1 MNQRNQLN
9 KKVYFL
15 GDIHGNFSFL
25 TSHLK
30 KGQFNDAHI
39 IQVGDFGVGFN
50 RGEESRQLT
59 ILNEVCEA
67 GNIKLYV
74 IRGNHDDPSYF
85 TGLFTQYNNILFIKD
100 NTFLQLNGLTY
111 FFSGGAISIDRCIRK
126 VGINYWANEG
136 VDINFNSL
144 ESDLLKY
151 PKIDIVVTHSS
162 PSFAFPTQYDQIVH
176 TYMRRDSSLD
186 KELRAERAL
195 ITKLYDLLLSRN
207 IHHWIYGHFHARHE
221 ETTHTGVHFVALNIN
236 EFYDIPNYRLIC
248 PSQSFDLRK

>member
-1 MNQRNQLN
+1 LN

-15 GDIHGNFSFL
+15 GDLHGHFDLL
-25 TSHLK
+25 TSQLK
-30 KGQFNDAHI
+30 KSQFNDAHI

-85 TGLFTQYNNILFIKD
+85 NGLFTEYNNILFVKD

-151 PKIDIVVTHSS
+151 PKIDVVVTHSS
-162 PSFAFPTQYDQIVH
+162 PSFAFPTQYDRIVH
-176 TYMRRDSSLD
+176 AYIRRDSSLD
-186 KELRAERAL
+186 KELRDERAL
-195 ITKLYDLLLSRN
+195 ITKLYDLLLSKK
-207 IHHWIYGHFHARHE
+207 IHHWIYGHFHAQHE
-221 ETTHTGVHFVALNIN
+221 ETTHTGVHFVALDIN
-236 EFYDIPNYRLIC
+236 EFYEIP
-248 PSQSFDLRK
+248 LRG